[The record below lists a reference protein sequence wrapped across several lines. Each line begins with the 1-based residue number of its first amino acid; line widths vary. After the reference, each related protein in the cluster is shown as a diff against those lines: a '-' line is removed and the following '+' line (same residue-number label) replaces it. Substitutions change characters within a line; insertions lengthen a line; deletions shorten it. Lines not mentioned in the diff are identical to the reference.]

1 MALIIILSVY
11 NGFDDLIK
19 SLYNSYQP
27 DIVITPVQGKSFS
40 LNSTEVKKLREYSK
54 EMIFAPS
61 IEENVFILYDGKQA
75 IASLKGVDSNYLE
88 FSELSKYLVEGRF
101 ETMFGDIPH
110 AVLSR
115 NLASELGVRV
125 RFVSPL
131 EIYFPNRKENF
142 STLNPMA
149 SLREQ
154 KFFPSGII
162 NLENSYDKN
171 FIYVS
176 IEKAQEL
183 IDYSTEEVTSVNIY
197 FKKDYELKN
206 SSAKI
211 RDDMQK
217 ILGTN
222 YYVKDRFMQNDTL
235 YKMMRSEKF
244 AVYMILFFVIIIV
257 SFNIFGSL
265 SMLMIDKKE
274 DIAVLRSM
282 GAGDKLINNIFIL
295 QGFLISLLG
304 AIIGVILGVLISFI
318 QYKWGIVSMPG
329 NFIINYYPVKIELI
343 DILITFL
350 GVALIGYII
359 ANVPVRVFGKK

>member
-1 MALIIILSVY
+1 
-11 NGFDDLIK
+11 
-19 SLYNSYQP
+19 
-27 DIVITPVQGKSFS
+27 
-40 LNSTEVKKLREYSK
+40 
-54 EMIFAPS
+54 
-61 IEENVFILYDGKQA
+61 
-75 IASLKGVDSNYLE
+75 
-88 FSELSKYLVEGRF
+88 
-101 ETMFGDIPH
+101 
-110 AVLSR
+110 
-115 NLASELGVRV
+115 LASELGVRV